1 MATLF
6 PGSAPEILTVSASP
20 TPTSTVFTVSS
31 ATNLIQGQWINVEVS
46 AAFERAKITGI
57 TGNQLTVTGL
67 SGAPDVP
74 GEVRNTR
81 TLIAVS
87 HIQGAGVFNAS
98 TVADLKT
105 VDATYAPS
113 GLKYNIP
120 QGAVL
125 GFNTVSGL
133 TSDELSV
140 FAPTTGTGQWVTES
154 PSINLV
160 ESMIQEYCSPLLD
173 EIEQLRIEVDRLNTL
188 SAYAI
193 EYYIITERPN
203 IGILTTGTGTEL
215 LFPVV
220 PAILTELRET
230 DRISIQSFPLP
241 AGVLVGGVSLQGG
254 NISVRIHNP
263 TAGSITPGVTP
274 ITMKIERVLK

>member
-6 PGSAPEILTVSASP
+6 PGYSPEILTVSASP

-31 ATNLIQGQWINVEVS
+31 ATNLIVGQWINVQVAS
-46 AAFERAKITGI
+46 VFERAKITNI
-57 TGNQLTVTGL
+57 ATNQLTVTGL
-67 SGAPDVP
+67 SGAPDAP
-74 GEVRNTR
+74 GSIRNTR

-105 VDATYAPS
+105 VDTTYAPT
-113 GLKYNIP
+113 GLKYSIA

-125 GFNTVSGL
+125 GFNTVSVL
-133 TSDELSV
+133 ASDELSV
-140 FAPTTGTGQWVTES
+140 FAPTTGTGKWIAEN
-154 PSINLV
+154 PSIDLV
-160 ESMIQEYCSPLLD
+160 ESMIQEYVSPLLS
-173 EIEQLRIEVDRLNTL
+173 EIDQLRTEVDRLNAL

-193 EYYIITERPN
+193 EHYIITERPN

-215 LFPVV
+215 LIPVV
-220 PAILTELRET
+220 PAILSELRES
-230 DRISIQSFPLP
+230 DRVSIQSFPLP

-254 NISVRIHNP
+254 NVSIRIHNP
-263 TAGSITPGVTP
+263 TAGSITPGITP
-274 ITMKIERVLK
+274 IIIKIERVSQ